1 MSDVSY
7 TVIVY
12 KTDKRTK
19 SGKRQV
25 RVFEHKCD
33 RKGMKEELTHL
44 YQTSW
49 FAKDGYTFEI
59 HETYV
64 TRKNLMTGKEYEERY
79 DTPYSCSPSS
89 ESFWSN

>member
-19 SGKRQV
+19 TGKRQV
-25 RVFEHKCD
+25 NKFEHQGP
-33 RKGMKEELTHL
+33 RKGMVQELTHL
-44 YQTSW
+44 YSTSW
-49 FAKDGYTFEI
+49 FAKDGYSFEI
-59 HETYV
+59 HETFV
-64 TRKNLMTGKEYEERY
+64 TRKNLITGVEYEERY
-79 DTPYSCSPSS
+79 DTPYFCSPSS

>member
-19 SGKRQV
+19 IGKRQV
-25 RVFEHKCD
+25 RVFEHKGP

-49 FAKDGYTFEI
+49 FAKDGYSFEI

-64 TRKNLMTGKEYEERY
+64 TRKNLMTGQEYEERY
-79 DTPYSCSPSS
+79 DTPRSCSPSS

>member
-7 TVIVY
+7 TVEVF

-19 SGKRQV
+19 AGKRLV
-25 RVFEHKCD
+25 KTFEHKGD
-33 RKGMKEELTHL
+33 RKGMKEELKHL

-49 FAKDGYTFEI
+49 FAKDGYSFEI

-64 TRKNLMTGKEYEERY
+64 TRKNLLTGKEYEERY
-79 DTPYSCSPSS
+79 DTPYFCSPSS
-89 ESFWSN
+89 ESFWSM

>member
-1 MSDVSY
+1 MSEVSY
-7 TVIVY
+7 TVEVF

-19 SGKRQV
+19 AGKRLV
-25 RVFEHKCD
+25 KTFERKGP

-49 FAKDGYTFEI
+49 FAKHGYSFVI

-64 TRKNLMTGKEYEERY
+64 TRKNMMTGKEYEERY
-79 DTPYSCSPSS
+79 DTPY
-89 ESFWSN
+89 F

>member
-7 TVIVY
+7 TVEVF

-19 SGKRQV
+19 EGKRLV
-25 RVFEHKCD
+25 RRFEHMGD

-44 YQTSW
+44 YRTSW
-49 FAKDGYTFEI
+49 FAKDGYSFVI

-64 TRKNLMTGKEYEERY
+64 TRKNMMTGKEYEERY
-79 DTPYSCSPSS
+79 DTPHFCSPSS
-89 ESFWSN
+89 ESFWSM